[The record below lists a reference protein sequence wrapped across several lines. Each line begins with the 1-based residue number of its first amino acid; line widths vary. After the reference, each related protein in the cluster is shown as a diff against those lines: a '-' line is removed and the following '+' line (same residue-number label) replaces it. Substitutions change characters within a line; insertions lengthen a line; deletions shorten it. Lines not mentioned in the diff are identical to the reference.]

1 MAKKDI
7 TSHAEVAECD
17 VCDTERKAT
26 NAAPV
31 GGQGEVVKVVTDGGR
46 LSMDY
51 VRSHIYTIR
60 GVEVMVD
67 TDLAAMYGVET
78 KQLKRQVK
86 RNIER
91 FPDDFMF
98 ELTPE
103 EYESL
108 RCQNGTIESGR
119 GQHSKYLPFVFTEQG
134 VSQLSGILRSE
145 YAIEVN
151 IRIMRAFV
159 AMRRFLSA
167 NAGMFQRIESLER
180 HQMLT
185 DQKMEQVL
193 KRMDEL
199 APAITPEQIFATGCV
214 WDAWSYVSQL
224 VRSAKQRIIL
234 IDNFVDERV
243 LLLLTKRADGV
254 SATIHSRYTQQFLL
268 DLEKHN
274 GQYEPIGFV
283 QTPHKSHDRFLI
295 IDDEVYLMGASI
307 KDMGTS
313 LCAITRLEMKP
324 DTIMSLLR

>member
-7 TSHAEVAECD
+7 TSHAKVAECG
-17 VCDTERKAT
+17 VCDTLPLLTGEHI
-26 NAAPV
+26 
-31 GGQGEVVKVVTDGGR
+31 QGCIRV
-46 LSMDY
+46 
-51 VRSHIYTIR
+51 IR
-60 GVEVMVD
+60 GEQVILD
-67 TDLAAMYGVET
+67 RDLAQLYQVET
-78 KQLKRQVK
+78 SQLNRQVK
-86 RNIER
+86 RNIQR
-91 FPDDFMF
+91 FPGDFMF
-98 ELTPE
+98 QLTKE
-103 EYESL
+103 EADSL
-108 RCQNGTIESGR
+108 KCQNGTSSWGGDR
-119 GQHSKYLPFVFTEQG
+119 RALPHAFTEQG
-134 VSQLSGILRSE
+134 VSMLAGLLRSE
-145 YAIEVN
+145 VAINAN
-151 IRIMRAFV
+151 IAIMRAFV

-167 NAGMFQRIESLER
+167 NAGMFQRIERLER

>member
-7 TSHAEVAECD
+7 TSHVEVANGDACE
-17 VCDTERKAT
+17 TLPLLTGEHI
-26 NAAPV
+26 
-31 GGQGEVVKVVTDGGR
+31 QGCIRV
-46 LSMDY
+46 
-51 VRSHIYTIR
+51 IR
-60 GVEVMVD
+60 GEQVILD
-67 TDLAAMYGVET
+67 RDLAQLYQVET
-78 KQLKRQVK
+78 SQLNRQVK
-86 RNIER
+86 RNIQR
-91 FPDDFMF
+91 FPGDFMF
-98 ELTPE
+98 QLTKE
-103 EYESL
+103 EADSL
-108 RCQNGTIESGR
+108 KCQNGTSSWGGDR
-119 GQHSKYLPFVFTEQG
+119 RALPHAFTEQG
-134 VSQLSGILRSE
+134 VSMLAGLLRSE
-145 YAIEVN
+145 VAINAN
-151 IRIMRAFV
+151 IAIMRAFV

-167 NAGMFQRIESLER
+167 NAGMFQRIERLER

-224 VRSAKQRIIL
+224 VRSAKHRIIL

>member
-1 MAKKDI
+1 MANKDI
-7 TSHAEVAECD
+7 TSHAETAECE
-17 VCDTERKAT
+17 VCDTLPLLTGEHI
-26 NAAPV
+26 
-31 GGQGEVVKVVTDGGR
+31 QGCIRV
-46 LSMDY
+46 
-51 VRSHIYTIR
+51 IR
-60 GVEVMVD
+60 GEQVILD
-67 TDLAAMYGVET
+67 RDLAQLYQVET
-78 KQLKRQVK
+78 SQLNRQVK
-86 RNIER
+86 RNIQR
-91 FPDDFMF
+91 FPGDFMF
-98 ELTPE
+98 QLTKE
-103 EYESL
+103 EADSL
-108 RCQNGTIESGR
+108 KCQNGTSSWGGDR
-119 GQHSKYLPFVFTEQG
+119 RALPHAFTEQG
-134 VSQLSGILRSE
+134 VSMLAGLLRSE
-145 YAIEVN
+145 VAINAN
-151 IRIMRAFV
+151 IAIMRAFV

-167 NAGMFQRIESLER
+167 NAGMFQRIERLER
-180 HQMLT
+180 HQMLA

-283 QTPHKSHDRFLI
+283 QTPHKSHDRFLV
-295 IDDEVYLMGASI
+295 IDDEVYLMGASV

>member
-1 MAKKDI
+1 
-7 TSHAEVAECD
+7 
-17 VCDTERKAT
+17 
-26 NAAPV
+26 
-31 GGQGEVVKVVTDGGR
+31 
-46 LSMDY
+46 
-51 VRSHIYTIR
+51 
-60 GVEVMVD
+60 MVD
-67 TDLAAMYGVET
+67 ADLAAMYGVET

-98 ELTPE
+98 ELTSE

-159 AMRRFLSA
+159 SMRRFLSA
-167 NAGMFQRIESLER
+167 NAGMFQRIERLEH

-199 APAITPEQIFATGCV
+199 APAITPEQVFATGCV

-243 LLLLTKRADGV
+243 LLLLTKRAEGV

-274 GQYEPIGFV
+274 GQYEPIEFV

-295 IDDEVYLMGASI
+295 IDDDVYLMGASI